1 MKTEPTEARKKLSEK
16 CDNMFG
22 RPIIRFDFAEEA
34 IKIAFKEGQSN
45 PKIRQLEW
53 TFTKNEGFSF
63 TPFVNYRIYYWK
75 TAYNENKAQ
84 LIYNKKSNAA
94 LNGHDGHELIGEY
107 DDCDSAIRAAQTDFE
122 KRVKEC
128 LE

>member
-1 MKTEPTEARKKLSEK
+1 MKTEPIEALKKLHEDTAYNVTGYK
-16 CDNMFG
+16 KA
-22 RPIIRFDFAEEA
+22 REA
-34 IKIAFKEGQSN
+34 VNIAFQEGQSN

-53 TFTKNEGFSF
+53 TFAKNEGFSF

-75 TAYNENKAQ
+75 TAYNENKVQ
-84 LIYNKKSNAA
+84 LIYNKNSNAA

-107 DDCDSAIRAAQTDFE
+107 DDCDSAIRAAQADFE

>member
-1 MKTEPTEARKKLSEK
+1 MKTEPTEALSWIERRKSLNNHVFTVLLSESETG
-16 CDNMFG
+16 C
-22 RPIIRFDFAEEA
+22 RL
-34 IKIAFKEGQSN
+34 AFQEGQSN

-75 TAYNENKAQ
+75 TAYNENKVQ

-107 DDCDSAIRAAQTDFE
+107 DNCDSAIRAAQADFE
-122 KRVKEC
+122 KRIKEC
-128 LE
+128 LK